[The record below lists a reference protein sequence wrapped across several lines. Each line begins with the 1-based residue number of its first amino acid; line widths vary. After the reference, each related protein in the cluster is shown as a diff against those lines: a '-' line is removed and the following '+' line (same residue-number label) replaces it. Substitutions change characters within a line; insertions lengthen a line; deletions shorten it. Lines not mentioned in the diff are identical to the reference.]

1 MCGSRLTLQ
10 GARIS
15 CLLAKSLAVICC
27 QLLGTIASAQTIDL
41 ARTAYVEGRFIEAA
55 EIGESLGT
63 SEGYTLAAKSL
74 TIHVQYI
81 VGEKGNEAVIEHAM
95 AMATKAIEVDPNN
108 AEAHLQ
114 LTRAVGR
121 YTKTISAIKAAKG
134 NYAKSTRES
143 IERALEIDPEL
154 ASAWLS
160 LGRWHV
166 GIVARVGSLIAR
178 VTFKARKKDALAAF
192 EQAHKLAPDSKEVYL
207 ENAIGLLQLDDRK
220 YRSEVR
226 ELLQRAIELPVNDAY
241 ERILHDAALERL
253 ATIG

>member
-27 QLLGTIASAQTIDL
+27 LLLGTIARAQTIDL

-114 LTRAVGR
+114 LTRAV
-121 YTKTISAIKAAKG
+121 
-134 NYAKSTRES
+134 
-143 IERALEIDPEL
+143 
-154 ASAWLS
+154 
-160 LGRWHV
+160 GRWHV